1 MTIIEQALQK
11 TRDTRSL
18 ILGKGAMERT
28 AEMFTELFPGRK
40 AVVVADTNT
49 WKVAG
54 AKVDSVLE
62 AASLK
67 AADAFIFDDPD
78 LYAEWGFVLQLKA
91 YLEKIDA
98 IAVAV
103 GSGVINDLTKY
114 VSCEL
119 GRPYMIVGTAA
130 SMDGYTAYGASISI
144 DGNKQTLDCPA
155 PKGMILDP
163 VVSAEAPKE
172 LVASG
177 YADLIAKV
185 PAGADWMI
193 ADVLDIEKIDPFT
206 WDLVQMKLRASLSDP
221 DGAAAGDVAA
231 TEALAEGLI
240 MSGFAMQAL
249 LSSRPASGTEHQYS
263 HFWDMDG
270 LCKDGKHVSH
280 GFKVGIGTLVSTAD
294 LEFLVDYPV
303 ETIDIEAAVAA
314 WPEWEDMEKEIHR
327 LFDGK
332 PGHLSRALKETK
344 GKYVTKEQLRKEL
357 STFVAVWPELR
368 EKVREQIYSF
378 DTVHDYLKRV
388 GAPCEPEQI
397 GITRERLRDTFRR
410 IPFMRS
416 RYTNADIIY
425 RLGIQDALEQ
435 KLFGAGG
442 PWAIE

>member
-11 TRDTRSL
+11 TTDTKAL
-18 ILGKGAMERT
+18 IIGEGSMEKT
-28 AEMFTELFPGRK
+28 AEMFKELFPGK
-40 AVVVADTNT
+40 KGFVVADNNT
-49 WKVAG
+49 WVVAG
-54 AKVDSVLE
+54 KRVDEVLAE
-62 AASLK
+62 NGIK
-67 AADAFIFDDPD
+67 GVEPFIFDDPD
-78 LYAEWGFVLQLKA
+78 LFAEWGFEQQLKA
-91 YLEKIDA
+91 YLEKTDC

-114 VSCEL
+114 ASKEL
-119 GRPYMIVGTAA
+119 KRPYMIVGTAA

-163 VVSAEAPKE
+163 VVSAAAPKE

-193 ADVLDIEKIDPFT
+193 ADALGIEKIDPFT
-206 WDLVQMKLRASLSDP
+206 WELVQGKLRESLSDP
-221 DGAAAGDVAA
+221 DACKNGDVKA
-231 TEALAEGLI
+231 TEGLAEGLI

-270 LCKDGKHVSH
+270 LCQNGKHVSH

-294 LEFLVDYPV
+294 LEFLINYPV
-303 ETIDIEAAVAA
+303 EKIDIEKAVAA
-314 WPEWEDMEKEIHR
+314 WPTWEEMEKEIHR

-332 PGHLSRALKETK
+332 PGHLARALKETK
-344 GKYVTKEQLRKEL
+344 GKFVSKEQLRAEL
-357 STFVAVWPELR
+357 TKFVAVWPTLKE
-368 EKVREQIYSF
+368 EVRKSIYTF
-378 DTVHDYLKRV
+378 DTVYDYLKRV
-388 GAPCEPEQI
+388 GAPYEPEMI
-397 GITRERLRDTFRR
+397 GISRERLRDTFRR

-425 RLGIQDALEQ
+425 RLGLQDELEN
-435 KLFGAGG
+435 KLFGKGG
-442 PWAIE
+442 VWEIK

>member
-114 VSCEL
+114 VSYEL

-193 ADVLDIEKIDPFT
+193 ADALDIEKIDPFT

-357 STFVAVWPELR
+357 TTFVAVWPELR

>member
-114 VSCEL
+114 VSFEL

>member
-1 MTIIEQALQK
+1 MNIVEQALQK
-11 TRDTRSL
+11 TTDTKAL
-18 ILGKGAMERT
+18 IIGKGAMDKT
-28 AEMFTELFPGRK
+28 AEMFSDLFPGKK

-54 AKVDSVLE
+54 AKVHEVLGNAGLNGAE
-62 AASLK
+62 P
-67 AADAFIFDDPD
+67 FVFDDPD
-78 LYAEWGFVLQLKA
+78 LFAEWGFVQQLKS
-91 YLEKIDA
+91 YMSQYDVIG
-98 IAVAV
+98 VAV

-114 VSCEL
+114 VSHEL
-119 GRPYMIVGTAA
+119 KRPYMIVGTAA

-177 YADLIAKV
+177 YADLIAKI

-193 ADVLDIEKIDPFT
+193 AEALGVEPIDPFT
-206 WDLVQMKLRASLSDP
+206 WDLVQKKLRASLSDP
-221 DGAAAGDVAA
+221 DGARAGNVEA

-249 LSSRPASGTEHQYS
+249 QTSRPASGTEHQYS

-270 LCKDGKHVSH
+270 LSQNGKHVSH

-294 LEFLVDYPV
+294 LEFLIDYPV
-303 ETIDIEAAVAA
+303 DTIDIDKAVAA
-314 WPEWEDMEKEIHR
+314 WPTWEQMEQEIHR
-327 LFDGK
+327 LFEGK
-332 PGHLSRALKETK
+332 PGHLARALKETK
-344 GKYVTKEQLRKEL
+344 GKYVDADTLRKEL
-357 STFVAVWPELR
+357 ETFVAVWPELR
-368 EKVREQIYSF
+368 KKISEQIYTF
-378 DTVHDYLKRV
+378 GTVHDYLSRV

-397 GITRERLRDTFRR
+397 GISRERLRDTFRR

-416 RYTNADIIY
+416 RFTNADIIY
-425 RLGIQDALEQ
+425 RLGIQDELER
-435 KLFGAGG
+435 KLFGKGG
-442 PWAIE
+442 IWEVK

>member
-114 VSCEL
+114 VSFEL

-193 ADVLDIEKIDPFT
+193 ADALDIEKIDPFT

-332 PGHLSRALKETK
+332 PGHLARALKETK
-344 GKYVTKEQLRKEL
+344 GKYVTREQLRKEL

>member
-28 AEMFTELFPGRK
+28 AEMFKNLFPGKK

-67 AADAFIFDDPD
+67 EADAFIFDDPD
-78 LYAEWGFVLQLKA
+78 LFAEWGFVLQLKA

-114 VSCEL
+114 VSFEL

-193 ADVLDIEKIDPFT
+193 ADALGIEKIDPFT

-221 DGAAAGDVAA
+221 DGAAAGDVPA

-294 LEFLVDYPV
+294 LEFLIDYPV
-303 ETIDIEAAVAA
+303 ETVDIDAAVAA

-332 PGHLSRALKETK
+332 PGHLARALKETK

>member
-1 MTIIEQALQK
+1 MNIIEQALQK

-18 ILGKGAMERT
+18 ILGKGAMDST
-28 AEMFTELFPGRK
+28 AQMFNELFPGKK

-49 WKVAG
+49 WAVAG
-54 AKVDSVLE
+54 AKVDAVLD
-62 AASLK
+62 AAGLK

-78 LYAEWGFVLQLKA
+78 LFAEWGFVLQLKA

-114 VSCEL
+114 VSFEL

-193 ADVLDIEKIDPFT
+193 ADALGIEKIDPFT

-221 DGAAAGDVAA
+221 DGAAAGDVPA

-294 LEFLVDYPV
+294 LEFLIDYPV

-332 PGHLSRALKETK
+332 PGHLARALKETK

-357 STFVAVWPELR
+357 ETFVAAWPELR
-368 EKVREQIYSF
+368 EKVREQIYTF

-397 GITRERLRDTFRR
+397 GISRERLRETFRR

>member
-28 AEMFTELFPGRK
+28 AEMFTELFPGKK

-114 VSCEL
+114 VSFEL

-193 ADVLDIEKIDPFT
+193 ADALDIEKIDPFT

-332 PGHLSRALKETK
+332 PGHLARALKETK

>member
-28 AEMFTELFPGRK
+28 AEMFTELFPGKK

-114 VSCEL
+114 VSFEL